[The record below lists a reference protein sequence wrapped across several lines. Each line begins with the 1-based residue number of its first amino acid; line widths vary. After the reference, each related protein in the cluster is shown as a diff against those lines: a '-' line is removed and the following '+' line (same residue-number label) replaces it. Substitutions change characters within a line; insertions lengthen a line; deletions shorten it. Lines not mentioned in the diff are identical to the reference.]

1 MAKIYE
7 AMLLSQGTAPEATKQ
22 FLTDYNFT
30 EVLADPLPFDEGQDL
45 LDLEE
50 LGLTANESHMISDHV
65 ETNVAVAEAIAE
77 SVATLATSFAE
88 KPMPL
93 SMMPP
98 VELACLPPTQE
109 LIPMLYRAEF
119 RQLSENLLRSAT
131 ERTLK
136 TIVVCGVDLSECAA
150 FVLENLSLA
159 LAENSDLRVARF
171 CLLSPLTSVVPAQS
185 GSNFQIKIHRT
196 AIPNLCEVVPLNGP
210 LPMGQLLRECD
221 IEKMMEMLK
230 TRFDFVLIETDAV
243 NWTDEVATFAGKA
256 DGVILVAQKENMRGP
271 AMSNARQKLQQS
283 GAQVLGAVLNHKHEQ
298 EQFQRV
304 A

>member
-30 EVLADPLPFDEGQDL
+30 EVIPDPLPFGEEQDL
-45 LDLEE
+45 LDLAE
-50 LGLTANESHMISDHV
+50 LGLTASELSRINESPINSDHV

-77 SVATLATSFAE
+77 SVAMLATSFAE
-88 KPMPL
+88 AAAQSAAAPL

-98 VELACLPPTQE
+98 VELSSLPPTRE

-119 RQLSENLLRSAT
+119 RQLGETVLRSAT
-131 ERTLK
+131 ARTLK
-136 TIVVCGVDLSECAA
+136 TIVVCGIDPAERAA

-171 CLLSPLTSVVPAQS
+171 CLLSPLTSVVPAHS

-196 AIPNLCEVVPLNGP
+196 TISNLCEVVPLNGP
-210 LPMGQLLRECD
+210 LPIGQLLRECD
-221 IEKMMEMLK
+221 IEKN
-230 TRFDFVLIETDAV
+230 DGDAQ
-243 NWTDEVATFAGKA
+243 DP
-256 DGVILVAQKENMRGP
+256 L
-271 AMSNARQKLQQS
+271 
-283 GAQVLGAVLNHKHEQ
+283 
-298 EQFQRV
+298 
-304 A
+304 